1 MTSDVNPVM
10 VGQICNIVNSELRGS
25 LGTGVKSETTIFL
38 QGRYRKVQNR
48 LGETTGEQRRRNYG

>member
-25 LGTGVKSETTIFL
+25 LGTGVKSETTGYL
-38 QGRYRKVQNR
+38 RGGDRKMRNG
-48 LGETTGEQRRRNYG
+48 LGETTEEQRRRNYG

>member
-1 MTSDVNPVM
+1 M

-48 LGETTGEQRRRNYG
+48 LGETTGSREGGITADPAVAFS